1 MDSQDELARYKAT
14 LKRNLTRLHDSILSK
29 FLQEPDKPHGNV
41 IDDEFSVWW
50 SLFGDATP
58 LFEANGSNNHEE
70 DFVVS
75 ARNASSDG
83 NENDSNL
90 TMLHTFNDFHRQI
103 KRIIKQIGHFSLR
116 FKTNDGKVT
125 IEPNTFWIEKNE
137 EGEELVILS
146 ESGKDTVWTIGGF
159 CKLFNQELYL
169 SKKGDEDRRPF
180 PRFDGVYVFTP
191 KEDTGD
197 GQSSDDERQGKYF
210 SIADHFEINPS
221 EKTVEIIIA
230 LHH

>member
-29 FLQEPDKPHGNV
+29 FIQEPDKPHGNV

-58 LFEANGSNNHEE
+58 FEAQDVHK
-70 DFVVS
+70 DDIVFS
-75 ARNASSDG
+75 AKHASCDD
-83 NENDSNL
+83 NENNNNL
-90 TMLHTFNDFHRQI
+90 TMFQTFNDFHRQM
-103 KRIIKQIGHFSLR
+103 KRIIKQIGHFTLL
-116 FKTNDGKVT
+116 FKTNDRKIL
-125 IEPNTFWIEKNE
+125 IEPNCFWIEKNE
-137 EGEELVILS
+137 DDEELVILGES
-146 ESGKDTVWTIGGF
+146 ENDTVWTIGSF
-159 CKLFNQELYL
+159 CKGFNNRSFLKEN
-169 SKKGDEDRRPF
+169 EDYRPF
-180 PRFDGVYVFTP
+180 PRFDRIFVFTP
-191 KEDTGD
+191 KDDTGD